1 MLFKRLATLKRD
13 DATMQ
18 RLFARLSR
26 LCASG
31 SRAYVNLERATR
43 YYEAKAAART
53 APSGG
58 RESSRESTAS
68 SRPAPPR
75 ASRDDAA
82 EHLEEERR
90 KETEE
95 GPPGKTDSAVRADEA
110 GEQQQQQQAGAD
122 DKTTSG
128 PEEKV
133 SVKTEDAR
141 DASRDDDDDDEDPA
155 QHAVLAGDR
164 RPLRELRLVRCAL
177 LLARRHLFIALVDD
191 KLHRR
196 ITPADFVKRCGN
208 LIRVLKPWAGPAPPA
223 GILPADAA
231 ARDAAMKA
239 AGASS
244 GAAADDDDDDDDLRN
259 AGSTTTPKARVVE
272 YAGLYERGAAGHVS
286 PRKLLRAQL
295 TLCARHGVRH
305 LDAVARRVTRRD
317 DGAYDVAVS
326 DNASAPD
333 DDPHQTLRA
342 RRVLVATNAWTN
354 FHALLPRRVKL
365 ELTTQTAI
373 RRAVRGVPDDD
384 RDDATSP
391 WPCVIVKAGA
401 TPFGARA
408 QPKLDACYFLP
419 PTRYADGRAYAK
431 IGHGTFFERPL
442 FGPIEAR
449 EWYQLDDDATGDD
462 PGHNLER
469 RNGHPPR
476 ETRDDAFARC
486 RLAALLARIVR
497 TPDAAFDGPNVPI
510 RCVIPKTA
518 TKRPYLFKADDRL
531 GACVGCNGYAAKSS
545 DELGRLAAHMIM
557 SDDGDDVSWGP
568 TIPPDAFRPVFED
581 DDEETLAAAAIA

>member
-1 MLFKRLATLKRD
+1 MG
-13 DATMQ
+13 DATTDAELVVVGAGLVGAAAAKYAALRQ
-18 RLFARLSR
+18 PEARVLVVGPSEP
-26 LCASG
+26 S
-31 SRAYVNLERATR
+31 ERATGVYGCHADEGRICRKLDVDPVWAELAARAMGR
-43 YYEAKAAART
+43 YAEIEAASGVRFHAAAGCVAVGRKDGPFLRAVAAT
-53 APSGG
+53 AHSQGLQ
-58 RESSRESTAS
+58 
-68 SRPAPPR
+68 
-75 ASRDDAA
+75 
-82 EHLEEERR
+82 LEELDE
-90 KETEE
+90 
-95 GPPGKTDSAVRADEA
+95 PAMRAHWPDLRL
-110 GEQQQQQQAGAD
+110 
-122 DKTTSG
+122 
-128 PEEKV
+128 
-133 SVKTEDAR
+133 DATLFG
-141 DASRDDDDDDEDPA
+141 DED
-155 QHAVLAGDR
+155 
-164 RPLRELRLVRCAL
+164 
-177 LLARRHLFIALVDD
+177 
-191 KLHRR
+191 
-196 ITPADFVKRCGN
+196 
-208 LIRVLKPWAGPAPPA
+208 
-223 GILPADAA
+223 
-231 ARDAAMKA
+231 
-239 AGASS
+239 
-244 GAAADDDDDDDDLRN
+244 DDDDDDDDLRN